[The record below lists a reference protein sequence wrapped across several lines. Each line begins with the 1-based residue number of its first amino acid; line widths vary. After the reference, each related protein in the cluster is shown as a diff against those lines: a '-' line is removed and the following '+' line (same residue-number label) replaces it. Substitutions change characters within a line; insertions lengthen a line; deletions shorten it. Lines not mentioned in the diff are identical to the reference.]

1 MRALLIA
8 DKDRAAPL
16 LPALVTRGY
25 LCNRAWDLQSL
36 RQAGHVSGYGLLII
50 DLSITSFDVLKF
62 LESCSR
68 YRKPIP
74 TIVLANEDTLVE
86 SAKAYGFDDESILRG
101 DIETQGFIH
110 ALEALNAHTANEEEE
125 TRALGGAL
133 EIEPLRT
140 SSYPPVIVLATHK
153 GGTGKTTVAM
163 HLIAGLLHEG
173 LKVASIDLDQPQLS
187 LSRYLENRAAYA
199 RNHGIE
205 LPMPSHRAWDAEEDN
220 PISLWRHIEKMRGE
234 AKTVIVDCPAGQSAL
249 GDAAI
254 EVAACLV
261 TPINDSFMDLDLLA
275 VLEAKNLS
283 FRRLGSFGEMVANAR
298 NRRRQQVGSGIEWLV
313 LRNRLSS
320 IGSQNKERLAD
331 VLVEL
336 APRMGFRHGTG
347 LSERVIYREMFL
359 DGLTL
364 LDLRREGIGHGLS
377 MSHVSARQELRKLF
391 EDIRKSEA
399 APNEDRLIA

>member
-8 DKDRAAPL
+8 DKDRAAPV

-283 FRRLGSFGEMVANAR
+283 FRRLGPFGEIVANAR
-298 NRRRQQVGSGIEWLV
+298 NRRRQQSGSGIEWLV

-320 IGSQNKERLAD
+320 IGDRPLRTGDLPGNVPRWFDPSGSSPRGYRTWPFD
-331 VLVEL
+331 VTCV
-336 APRMGFRHGTG
+336 R
-347 LSERVIYREMFL
+347 
-359 DGLTL
+359 
-364 LDLRREGIGHGLS
+364 
-377 MSHVSARQELRKLF
+377 SARASQALRGYTQK
-391 EDIRKSEA
+391 
-399 APNEDRLIA
+399 